1 MKQRA
6 KKAAS
11 HDKSERHRTGGGTY
25 VEKVDSVD
33 EKILAILGNRAQPL
47 VNPYDSDA
55 IYNNESGW
63 LIILLLLKKKLILI
77 THTVFT
83 IF

>member
-25 VEKVDSVD
+25 VEKVDTVD
-33 EKILAILGNRAQPL
+33 EKVLAILGNRAKPL
-47 VNPYDSDA
+47 VNQYDGDA
-55 IYNNESGW
+55 AYNNESGW
-63 LIILLLLKKKLILI
+63 LIILLLLNHRKNFRF
-77 THTVFT
+77 TVFA
-83 IF
+83 I